1 MFGEFETEMIAS
13 VGKRPGPNSP
23 ATAGRTAKSARAK
36 VTVMLIVV
44 IIELS
49 AQVVRDTF
57 DSFVHYASVARR
69 YRRLNTITTTHS
81 IVGESTARIDLAEF
95 KRGWHILLL
104 AGLGVAT
111 CVTATILYGFGVLV
125 IPLQQS
131 FGLARADLQLSITC
145 LFLGAGIAC
154 QFAGILNQV
163 YGMRVVTTLSLVA
176 LSLGYLAL
184 TLFHGTLWHLYLGF
198 AMLAI
203 AGVGTLQVTWS
214 HLVNEWF
221 ERNRGLALAIILSG
235 TGLAASVLP
244 SLLTWAIARWDWR
257 AGFVAMAAPTLLL
270 TLPLTLVWMRSPAQR
285 AAAHAINTALPGESW
300 SYAIRGRKF
309 WTLTV
314 ALTLAVSAVLG
325 LLTSVIPLLRD
336 KGFDAATA
344 SAIFSSF
351 GVSLIVGRIVV
362 GYLLDRLWPAGV
374 SAAALALP
382 AIGCFMLVTI
392 DSNIPALVVAC
403 ALIGI
408 GTGAEFDISAYLL
421 ARYFGMRDFGRL
433 YGLLLGIVTF
443 VSALAPALFSVL
455 YRSSGSY
462 DSMLALAVGCFI
474 VGPALLLTLGQCPR
488 WLPAGET

>member
-1 MFGEFETEMIAS
+1 
-13 VGKRPGPNSP
+13 
-23 ATAGRTAKSARAK
+23 
-36 VTVMLIVV
+36 MLRV
-44 IIELS
+44 
-49 AQVVRDTF
+49 
-57 DSFVHYASVARR
+57 
-69 YRRLNTITTTHS
+69 RLNTTTTAHT
-81 IVGESTARIDLAEF
+81 IVGEPTARVDLSEF
-95 KRGWHILLL
+95 RRGWRILLL
-104 AGLGVAT
+104 AALGVAT
-111 CVTATILYGFGVLV
+111 CVTATVLYGFGALV
-125 IPLQQS
+125 IPLQQT

-145 LFLGAGIAC
+145 LFLGAAVAC
-154 QFAGILNQV
+154 HLAGLLNQR
-163 YGMRVVTTLSLVA
+163 YGMRRVTTLSLLA

-198 AMLAI
+198 AVLAF

-221 ERNRGLALAIILSG
+221 ERNRGLALAIVLSG

-244 SLLTWAIARWDWR
+244 PLLSWSIARWDWR
-257 AGFVAMAAPTLLL
+257 AGFVVMAAPTLLL
-270 TLPLTLVWMRSPAQR
+270 TLPLTLVWMRSPAR
-285 AAAHAINTALPGESW
+285 LAAAQPTKPILLGESW
-300 SYAIRGRKF
+300 SSAIRGRKF

-344 SAIFSSF
+344 SGIFSSF

-362 GYLLDRLWPAGV
+362 GYLLDRLWPAGI

-392 DSNIPALVVAC
+392 HSNVPALVAAC

-421 ARYFGMRDFGRL
+421 ARYFGMRDFARL

-443 VSALAPALFSVL
+443 ASALAPALFGIL
-455 YRSSGSY
+455 YRSTGSY
-462 DSMLALAVGCFI
+462 DSMLAVAVGCFI
-474 VGPALLLTLGQCPR
+474 VGPGLLLTLGECPR
-488 WLPAGET
+488 S

>member
-1 MFGEFETEMIAS
+1 
-13 VGKRPGPNSP
+13 
-23 ATAGRTAKSARAK
+23 
-36 VTVMLIVV
+36 
-44 IIELS
+44 
-49 AQVVRDTF
+49 
-57 DSFVHYASVARR
+57 
-69 YRRLNTITTTHS
+69 
-81 IVGESTARIDLAEF
+81 
-95 KRGWHILLL
+95 LLL

-111 CVTATILYGFGVLV
+111 CVTATVLYGFGALV
-125 IPLQQS
+125 IPLQQA
-131 FGLARADLQLSITC
+131 FRLARPDLQLSITC
-145 LFLGAGIAC
+145 LFLGAGVAC
-154 QFAGILNQV
+154 HLAGVLNQR
-163 YGMRVVTTLSLVA
+163 YGMRGVTTLSLLA

-184 TLFHGTLWHLYLGF
+184 TLFDGTLWHLYLGF
-198 AMLAI
+198 ALLAF

-235 TGLAASVLP
+235 TGLAASVLAP
-244 SLLTWAIARWDWR
+244 LLTWAIARWDWR
-257 AGFVAMAAPTLLL
+257 AGFVVMAAPTLLL
-270 TLPLTLVWMRSPAQR
+270 TLPLTLMWMRSPARR
-285 AAAHAINTALPGESW
+285 ATADPASTDLLGESW

-309 WTLTV
+309 WTLTA

-344 SAIFSSF
+344 SGIFSSF
-351 GVSLIVGRIVV
+351 GVSLVVGRIVV

-392 DSNIPALVVAC
+392 NSNVPALVAAC

-433 YGLLLGIVTF
+433 YGLLLGIVIF
-443 VSALAPALFSVL
+443 VSALAPALFGIL

-462 DSMLALAVGCFI
+462 DSMLKVAVGCFI
-474 VGPALLLTLGQCPR
+474 VGPGLILTLGQVPR
-488 WLPAGET
+488 WVSRTETAP

>member
-1 MFGEFETEMIAS
+1 MRS
-13 VGKRPGPNSP
+13 
-23 ATAGRTAKSARAK
+23 
-36 VTVMLIVV
+36 
-44 IIELS
+44 
-49 AQVVRDTF
+49 
-57 DSFVHYASVARR
+57 
-69 YRRLNTITTTHS
+69 NTITAAHS

-95 KRGWHILLL
+95 RRGWRILLL

-111 CVTATILYGFGVLV
+111 CVTATVLYGFGTLV

-145 LFLGAGIAC
+145 LFLGAAVAC
-154 QFAGILNQV
+154 HLAGVLNQR
-163 YGMRVVTTLSLVA
+163 YGMRVVTTLSLLA

-198 AMLAI
+198 ALLAF

-221 ERNRGLALAIILSG
+221 ERNRGLALAIVLSG

-244 SLLTWAIARWDWR
+244 PLLSWSIARWDWR
-257 AGFVAMAAPTLLL
+257 AGFIVMAAPTLLL
-270 TLPLTLVWMRSPAQR
+270 TLPLTLIWMRSPAR
-285 AAAHAINTALPGESW
+285 LAAAQSNNTVLPGESW

-344 SAIFSSF
+344 SGIFSSF
-351 GVSLIVGRIVV
+351 GVALVVGRVVV
-362 GYLLDRLWPAGV
+362 GYLLDRLWPAGI

-382 AIGCFMLVTI
+382 AIGCFMLVAI
-392 DSNIPALVVAC
+392 HSNVPALVAAC

-421 ARYFGMRDFGRL
+421 ARYFGMRDFARL

-443 VSALAPALFSVL
+443 ASALAPALFGVL
-455 YRSSGSY
+455 YRSTGSY
-462 DSMLALAVGCFI
+462 DSMLRVAVGCFI
-474 VGPALLLTLGQCPR
+474 VGPGLLLTLGQIPR
-488 WLPAGET
+488 WVSAEET

>member
-1 MFGEFETEMIAS
+1 MLR
-13 VGKRPGPNSP
+13 VG
-23 ATAGRTAKSARAK
+23 
-36 VTVMLIVV
+36 
-44 IIELS
+44 
-49 AQVVRDTF
+49 
-57 DSFVHYASVARR
+57 
-69 YRRLNTITTTHS
+69 LNTTTTAHS
-81 IVGESTARIDLAEF
+81 IVGEPTARVDLAEF
-95 KRGWHILLL
+95 RRGWHILLL

-111 CVTATILYGFGVLV
+111 CVTATVLYGFGALV
-125 IPLQQS
+125 IPLQQT

-145 LFLGAGIAC
+145 LFLGAAFAC
-154 QFAGILNQV
+154 HLAGVLNQR
-163 YGMRVVTTLSLVA
+163 YGMRVVTTLSLLA

-198 AMLAI
+198 AVLAF

-244 SLLTWAIARWDWR
+244 PVLTWAIARWDWR
-257 AGFVAMAAPTLLL
+257 AAFVVMAAPTLLL
-270 TLPLTLVWMRSPAQR
+270 TLPLTLVWMRSPSQL
-285 AAAHAINTALPGESW
+285 AAAQSTKPVLPGESW
-300 SYAIRGRKF
+300 SYAVRGRKF

-344 SAIFSSF
+344 SGIFSSF
-351 GVSLIVGRIVV
+351 GVSLVVGRIVV

-392 DSNIPALVVAC
+392 HSNVPALVAAC

-443 VSALAPALFSVL
+443 ASALAPALFGIL

-462 DSMLALAVGCFI
+462 DSMLRVAVGCFI
-474 VGPALLLTLGQCPR
+474 VGPGLLLTLGQCPR
-488 WLPAGET
+488 WVSAQET

>member
-1 MFGEFETEMIAS
+1 
-13 VGKRPGPNSP
+13 V
-23 ATAGRTAKSARAK
+23 
-36 VTVMLIVV
+36 
-44 IIELS
+44 
-49 AQVVRDTF
+49 
-57 DSFVHYASVARR
+57 
-69 YRRLNTITTTHS
+69 
-81 IVGESTARIDLAEF
+81 
-95 KRGWHILLL
+95 
-104 AGLGVAT
+104 
-111 CVTATILYGFGVLV
+111 LYGFGALV

-131 FGLARADLQLSITC
+131 FGLARADLQLAITC
-145 LFLGAGIAC
+145 LFLGAGVAC
-154 QFAGILNQV
+154 HLAGVLNQR
-163 YGMRVVTTLSLVA
+163 YGMRGVTTLSLLA

-184 TLFHGTLWHLYLGF
+184 TLFHGRLWHLYLGF
-198 AMLAI
+198 AVLAF

-221 ERNRGLALAIILSG
+221 ERNRGLALAIVLSG

-244 SLLTWAIARWDWR
+244 PLLSWSIARWDWR
-257 AGFVAMAAPTLLL
+257 AGFVVMATPTLLL
-270 TLPLTLVWMRSPAQR
+270 TLPLTLVWMRSPAR
-285 AAAHAINTALPGESW
+285 LAAAQPTKPVLPGESW

-344 SAIFSSF
+344 SGIFSSF

-362 GYLLDRLWPAGV
+362 GYLLDRLWPAGI

-392 DSNIPALVVAC
+392 HSNVFALVAAC

-421 ARYFGMRDFGRL
+421 ARYFGMRDFARL

-443 VSALAPALFSVL
+443 ASALAPALFGVL
-455 YRSSGSY
+455 YRSTGSY
-462 DSMLALAVGCFI
+462 DSMLAVAVGCFI
-474 VGPALLLTLGQCPR
+474 VGPGLLLTLGECPR
-488 WLPAGET
+488 WDSAQET

>member
-1 MFGEFETEMIAS
+1 
-13 VGKRPGPNSP
+13 
-23 ATAGRTAKSARAK
+23 
-36 VTVMLIVV
+36 MLRV
-44 IIELS
+44 
-49 AQVVRDTF
+49 
-57 DSFVHYASVARR
+57 
-69 YRRLNTITTTHS
+69 RLNTTTTAHS
-81 IVGESTARIDLAEF
+81 IVGEPTARVDLAEF
-95 KRGWHILLL
+95 RRGWHILLL

-111 CVTATILYGFGVLV
+111 CVTATVLYGFGALV
-125 IPLQQS
+125 IPLQQT

-145 LFLGAGIAC
+145 LFLGAAVAC
-154 QFAGILNQV
+154 HLAGVLNQR
-163 YGMRVVTTLSLVA
+163 YGMRRVTTLSLLA

-198 AMLAI
+198 VVLAF

-221 ERNRGLALAIILSG
+221 ERNRGLALAIVLSG
-235 TGLAASVLP
+235 TGLAASLLP
-244 SLLTWAIARWDWR
+244 PLLTWSIARWDWR
-257 AGFVAMAAPTLLL
+257 AAFVVMAAPTLLL
-270 TLPLTLVWMRSPAQR
+270 TLPLTLVWMRSPAR
-285 AAAHAINTALPGESW
+285 LAAAQPIKRVLPGESW
-300 SYAIRGRKF
+300 SHAIRGRKF

-344 SAIFSSF
+344 SGIFSSF
-351 GVSLIVGRIVV
+351 GVSLVVGRIVV
-362 GYLLDRLWPAGV
+362 GYLLDRLWPAGI

-392 DSNIPALVVAC
+392 HSNIPALVAAC

-421 ARYFGMRDFGRL
+421 ARYFGMRDFARL

-443 VSALAPALFSVL
+443 ASALAPALFGVL
-455 YRSSGSY
+455 YRSTGSY
-462 DSMLALAVGCFI
+462 DSMLGVAVGCFI
-474 VGPALLLTLGQCPR
+474 VGPGLLLTLGQIPR
-488 WLPAGET
+488 WISAQET

>member
-1 MFGEFETEMIAS
+1 
-13 VGKRPGPNSP
+13 
-23 ATAGRTAKSARAK
+23 
-36 VTVMLIVV
+36 MLR
-44 IIELS
+44 
-49 AQVVRDTF
+49 VR
-57 DSFVHYASVARR
+57 S
-69 YRRLNTITTTHS
+69 NTTTTAHS
-81 IVGESTARIDLAEF
+81 IVGEPTARVDLAEF
-95 KRGWHILLL
+95 RRGWHILLL

-111 CVTATILYGFGVLV
+111 CVTATVLYGFGALV
-125 IPLQQS
+125 IPLQQT

-145 LFLGAGIAC
+145 LFLGAAVAC
-154 QFAGILNQV
+154 HLAGVLNQR
-163 YGMRVVTTLSLVA
+163 YGMRRVTMLSLLA

-198 AMLAI
+198 AVLAF

-221 ERNRGLALAIILSG
+221 ERNRGLALAIVLSG

-244 SLLTWAIARWDWR
+244 PVLTWAIARWDWR
-257 AGFVAMAAPTLLL
+257 AAFVVMAAPTLLL
-270 TLPLTLVWMRSPAQR
+270 TLPLTLVWMRSPSR
-285 AAAHAINTALPGESW
+285 LAAAQSTKPVLPGESW
-300 SYAIRGRKF
+300 SHAIRGRKF

-344 SAIFSSF
+344 SGIFSSF
-351 GVSLIVGRIVV
+351 GVSLVVGRIVV
-362 GYLLDRLWPAGV
+362 GYLLDRLWPVGV

-392 DSNIPALVVAC
+392 HGNVPALVAAC

-421 ARYFGMRDFGRL
+421 ARYFGMHDFARL

-443 VSALAPALFSVL
+443 ASALAPALFGVL
-455 YRSSGSY
+455 YRSTGSY
-462 DSMLALAVGCFI
+462 DSMLGVAVGCFI
-474 VGPALLLTLGQCPR
+474 VGPGLLLTLGQIPR
-488 WLPAGET
+488 WVSAQET

>member
-1 MFGEFETEMIAS
+1 
-13 VGKRPGPNSP
+13 
-23 ATAGRTAKSARAK
+23 
-36 VTVMLIVV
+36 
-44 IIELS
+44 
-49 AQVVRDTF
+49 
-57 DSFVHYASVARR
+57 
-69 YRRLNTITTTHS
+69 
-81 IVGESTARIDLAEF
+81 
-95 KRGWHILLL
+95 
-104 AGLGVAT
+104 
-111 CVTATILYGFGVLV
+111 
-125 IPLQQS
+125 
-131 FGLARADLQLSITC
+131 LSITC
-145 LFLGAGIAC
+145 LFLGAGVAC
-154 QFAGILNQV
+154 HLAGVLNQR
-163 YGMRVVTTLSLVA
+163 YGMRGVTTLSLLA

-198 AMLAI
+198 AMLAF

-221 ERNRGLALAIILSG
+221 ERNRGLALAIVLSG

-244 SLLTWAIARWDWR
+244 PLLTWSIAHWDWR
-257 AGFVAMAAPTLLL
+257 AGFVVMAAPTLLL
-270 TLPLTLVWMRSPAQR
+270 TLPLTLMWMRSPAR
-285 AAAHAINTALPGESW
+285 SAVAHPTNTVQPGETW

-344 SAIFSSF
+344 SGIFSSF
-351 GVSLIVGRIVV
+351 GVSLVVGRIVV

-392 DSNIPALVVAC
+392 NSSVPALVAAC

-408 GTGAEFDISAYLL
+408 GTGAEFDISSYLL

-443 VSALAPALFSVL
+443 VSALAPAMFSVL

-462 DSMLALAVGCFI
+462 DSMLRLAVGCFI
-474 VGPALLLTLGQCPR
+474 VGPALLLTLGQIPR
-488 WLPAGET
+488 WVSAGKT

>member
-1 MFGEFETEMIAS
+1 M
-13 VGKRPGPNSP
+13 
-23 ATAGRTAKSARAK
+23 
-36 VTVMLIVV
+36 
-44 IIELS
+44 
-49 AQVVRDTF
+49 
-57 DSFVHYASVARR
+57 
-69 YRRLNTITTTHS
+69 NTIITTHS
-81 IVGESTARIDLAEF
+81 MVAKTTARVDLAEF

-111 CVTATILYGFGVLV
+111 CVTAAVLYGFGALV
-125 IPLQQS
+125 VPLQQS

-145 LFLGAGIAC
+145 LFLGAGVAC
-154 QFAGILNQV
+154 HLAGLLNQRF
-163 YGMRVVTTLSLVA
+163 GMRAVTTLSLLA

-198 AMLAI
+198 AMLAF

-221 ERNRGLALAIILSG
+221 ERNRGLALAIVLSG
-235 TGLAASVLP
+235 TGLTAAVLP
-244 SLLTWAIARWDWR
+244 SLLSWSIARWDWR

-270 TLPLTLVWMRSPAQR
+270 TLPLTLMWMRSPAR
-285 AAAHAINTALPGESW
+285 LAAAHPTVDSVLPGESW
-300 SYAIRGRKF
+300 SSAIRGRKF
-309 WTLTV
+309 WTLTL

-344 SAIFSSF
+344 SGIFASF
-351 GVSLIVGRIVV
+351 GVSLVVGRIVV

-382 AIGCFMLVTI
+382 AIGCLMLVTVK
-392 DSNIPALVVAC
+392 SNVPALVAAC

-408 GTGAEFDISAYLL
+408 GTGAEFDISSYLL

-433 YGLLLGIVTF
+433 YGLSLGILTF
-443 VSALAPALFSVL
+443 ASALAPALFAVL
-455 YRSSGSY
+455 YKSSGSY
-462 DSMLALAVGCFI
+462 DSMLSVAVGCFI
-474 VGPALLLTLGQCPR
+474 VGPGLLLTLGRCPR
-488 WLPAGET
+488 WVLAEKT

>member
-1 MFGEFETEMIAS
+1 M
-13 VGKRPGPNSP
+13 
-23 ATAGRTAKSARAK
+23 
-36 VTVMLIVV
+36 
-44 IIELS
+44 
-49 AQVVRDTF
+49 
-57 DSFVHYASVARR
+57 
-69 YRRLNTITTTHS
+69 NTIITTHP
-81 IVGESTARIDLAEF
+81 IVGESAARVDLAEF
-95 KRGWHILLL
+95 RRGWHILLL
-104 AGLGVAT
+104 AGFGVAT
-111 CVTATILYGFGVLV
+111 CVTATVLYGFGVLV
-125 IPLQQS
+125 IPLQKS

-145 LFLGAGIAC
+145 LFLGAGVAC
-154 QFAGILNQV
+154 HLAGVLNQR
-163 YGMRVVTTLSLVA
+163 YGMRWVTTLSLLA
-176 LSLGYLAL
+176 LSLAYLAL

-198 AMLAI
+198 ALLAF

-244 SLLTWAIARWDWR
+244 SLLTWSIGRWDWR
-257 AGFVAMAAPTLLL
+257 AGFIVMAAPTLLL
-270 TLPLTLVWMRSPAQR
+270 TLPLTLMWMRSPPR
-285 AAAHAINTALPGESW
+285 LAAVLPIDTVLLGESW

-344 SAIFSSF
+344 SGIFSSF
-351 GVSLIVGRIVV
+351 GVSLVVGRIVV

-392 DSNIPALVVAC
+392 NSNVAALVAAC
-403 ALIGI
+403 VLIGI

-443 VSALAPALFSVL
+443 VSALAPALFAVL

-462 DSMLALAVGCFI
+462 DSMLSVAVGCFI
-474 VGPALLLTLGQCPR
+474 VGPGLLLTLGQCPR
-488 WLPAGET
+488 WVSAEET